1 MSQHSQRNQYG
12 PSVGSVI
19 TGLALTL
26 SGGTAV
32 AYMLSGP
39 LTVRA
44 IVGAVLGA
52 AFTALMGLQT
62 LERAVERRVAL
73 DRIARREERAERERR
88 EAALRDE
95 RLRREA
101 EERERREAALRDERL
116 RREAEERR
124 LRADWERATYGPEPV
139 QEEPVYQEAG
149 LDPEELERSRERAGD
164 AWDEVTYGVEPD
176 PVATQP
182 VEPDPGQVEHWA
194 TGGEIPSQPDAY
206 SVPMYPL
213 PEEREP
219 ARYPY
224 HPRPV
229 DQPDWADRRD
239 WPTEVIER
247 QG

>member
-73 DRIARREERAERERR
+73 NRIARREERA
-88 EAALRDE
+88 
-95 RLRREA
+95 
-101 EERERREAALRDERL
+101 ERERREAALRDERL

-139 QEEPVYQEAG
+139 QEEPVYQEVG

-164 AWDEVTYGVEPD
+164 AWDEVTYGAEPD

-224 HPRPV
+224 NPRPV

-239 WPTEVIER
+239 WPTEVMER
-247 QG
+247 QV

>member
-73 DRIARREERAERERR
+73 NRIARREERA
-88 EAALRDE
+88 
-95 RLRREA
+95 
-101 EERERREAALRDERL
+101 ERERREAALRDERL

-139 QEEPVYQEAG
+139 QEEPVYQEVG

-164 AWDEVTYGVEPD
+164 AWDEVTYGAEPD

-239 WPTEVIER
+239 WPTEVMER

>member
-12 PSVGSVI
+12 PSAGSVI

-73 DRIARREERAERERR
+73 NRIARREERA
-88 EAALRDE
+88 
-95 RLRREA
+95 
-101 EERERREAALRDERL
+101 ERERREAALRDERL

-139 QEEPVYQEAG
+139 QEEPVYQEVG

-164 AWDEVTYGVEPD
+164 AWDEVTYGAEPD

-239 WPTEVIER
+239 WPTEVMER
-247 QG
+247 QV